1 VWHSRAC
8 GTIRR
13 RGPVAAQA
21 AELVVA
27 SVVSIR
33 KLRVVRGGREVL
45 RGIELDIEESSV
57 TGLLGP
63 SGSGKSTLLR
73 AIVGV
78 QVVDGGEVSVLG
90 LPAGSMGLRTRVGY
104 MTQAPSV
111 YADLTVRENLD
122 YFGRLVDVGAA
133 RVEDVIARVDLQE
146 DTGSLVADLS
156 GGQRARVSLAAALL
170 GEPELLVLDE
180 PTVGLDPLLRRDL
193 WDFFHS
199 LATEG
204 TTLLVSSHVM
214 DEADRCDRLVLL
226 RDGRVLASSTP
237 AELRERTGADDL
249 DEAFLELIREEAAG

>member
-1 VWHSRAC
+1 
-8 GTIRR
+8 
-13 RGPVAAQA
+13 
-21 AELVVA
+21 
-27 SVVSIR
+27 
-33 KLRVVRGGREVL
+33 
-45 RGIELDIEESSV
+45 
-57 TGLLGP
+57 
-63 SGSGKSTLLR
+63 
-73 AIVGV
+73 
-78 QVVDGGEVSVLG
+78 
-90 LPAGSMGLRTRVGY
+90 MGLRTRVGY